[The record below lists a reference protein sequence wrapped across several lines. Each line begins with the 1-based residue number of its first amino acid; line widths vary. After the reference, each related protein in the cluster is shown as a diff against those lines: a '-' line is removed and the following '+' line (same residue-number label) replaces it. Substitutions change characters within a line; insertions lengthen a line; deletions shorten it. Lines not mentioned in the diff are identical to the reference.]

1 MNELK
6 QVKYNDQL
14 ILTTEQLAEFYE
26 VTPKQIKQN
35 FSNNRDKFEEGKHYY
50 LLQGPRLKEF
60 KNRVE
65 NFDLVG
71 KNANQLFLWTR
82 RGAGRHSKMLGTDR
96 AWDMFDELEENYF
109 APKPQKRPLT
119 ATEQLKLAAE
129 GVVELDDRVTKLEED
144 KALDPGQYNYLSHEI
159 GKAVNTCIMVHHL
172 SLNAKQRALLYK
184 DINHGVNEVTGIR
197 TRSQL
202 RQRHFETACEFVDNW
217 TPSVATQTVIRQLDA
232 EAIADDAMRVAQ

>member
-109 APKPQKRPLT
+109 APKPQKHPLT
-119 ATEQLKLAAE
+119 ATEQLKLASE
-129 GVVELDDRVTKLEED
+129 SVVELDDRVTRLEKDKLLP
-144 KALDPGQYNYLSHEI
+144 AGQYNYISHEI
-159 GKAVNTCIMVHHL
+159 GKAVKLYVDARHL
-172 SLNAKQRALLYK
+172 RLTQKQRGLLYK
-184 DINHGVNEVTGIR
+184 DISNGLNAVTGIR
-197 TRSQL
+197 TRTQL
-202 RQRHFETACEFVDNW
+202 REKNFDTACDFIDNW
-217 TPSVATQTVIRQLDA
+217 SPSTATMVMIRQLDA
-232 EAIADDAMRVAQ
+232 EAIVDDAMRVAQ